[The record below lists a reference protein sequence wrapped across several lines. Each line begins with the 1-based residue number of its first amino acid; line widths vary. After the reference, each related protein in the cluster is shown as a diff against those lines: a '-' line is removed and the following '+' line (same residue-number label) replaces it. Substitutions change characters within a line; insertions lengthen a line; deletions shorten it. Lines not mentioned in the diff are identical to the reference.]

1 MSTEAKFSNW
11 SYIESRP
18 VESDLFLR
26 ARERSYALGVPAV
39 SPAVAKLL
47 TVLCTT
53 NKASTVVEV
62 GTGAG
67 VSGLAL
73 LAGMTSNG
81 VLTTIDTD
89 ADHIRA
95 AKEGFAE
102 AGYRSNRTR
111 TIIGRAEAVLP
122 RLADQGYDVAFL
134 DGAVADLPKYVEQS
148 TRLVRPGGLIII
160 NDALDQDRV
169 PRPQDRSETAVS
181 AREAERVLNDDDRF
195 LTTLLG
201 VGTGLLLAVRRH

>member
-1 MSTEAKFSNW
+1 MSTEAKYSNW

-18 VESDLFLR
+18 VEEDTLVR
-26 ARERSYALGVPAV
+26 ARERAHALGVSAV
-39 SPAVAKLL
+39 SPSVAKML
-47 TVLCTT
+47 TVLCAT
-53 NKASTVVEV
+53 NRASTVVEI

-122 RLADQGYDVAFL
+122 RLADQGYDVVFL
-134 DGAVADLPKYVEQS
+134 DGPIEEAPRYISQS
-148 TRLVRPGGLIII
+148 TRLVRPGGLIIL

-169 PRPQDRSETAVS
+169 PRPQDRSETAVA
-181 AREAERVLNDDDRF
+181 AREAERILADDDHF
-195 LTTLLG
+195 LTSLLG
-201 VGTGLLLAVRRH
+201 IGTGLLVAVRRH